1 MKVTATIFMPTTT
14 PQQKISQVKFFG
26 GEEVSVKLIGDTF
39 DASAKA
45 AKEYAQANSQAFID
59 PFDNINIIAGQGTVA
74 AEIFNEAK
82 KSEFQVDYLFAA
94 IGGGGLISGVSTY
107 TKAVSPTTAVIGV
120 EPLGAQSMR
129 AAFNEG
135 KPVMLESVEKFVDGA
150 AVKQVGELT
159 YAHTLEYVDQLLAVD
174 EGQVC
179 TTILELYTKQAI
191 VVEPAGALSVSGLEL
206 MKDDIKGKNVVCII
220 SGGNNDINRMEEI
233 EERSLIFEG
242 LKHYFV
248 INFPQRPGAL
258 REFVTDILGPDDDI
272 TRFEYTKKV
281 NRGTGPVILATAP
294 SNEVTAD
301 QQQLQKSIEEN
312 KKLAD
317 QRKAEE
323 KARNEGEIS
332 ESTEQSNSVTEANYD
347 LTSEEIKKA
356 QSMEITAFGDSV
368 ILDAAAGL
376 QEIFPKMLVDGE
388 VGRQLYT
395 SAPAIQQLEKDKV
408 LKDNVLVGLGTNG
421 SFTEAQFD
429 EFMAAIGPER
439 KVYWVNVRVPTRRWQ
454 NEVNTMLE
462 NMKKKY
468 NNLVV
473 IDWYDYSNEHEEWF
487 YDDRVHPNVEG
498 QDVYQCEYPDSR
510 LIEPQ

>member
-1 MKVTATIFMPTTT
+1 MLKLTKTKVDEAYEVLKDVVTETPLQYDLYLSQKYQCNVYLKREDLQKVRSFKLRGAYYAIKQTPHDQLKNGVVCASAGNHAQGVAFTCHEMKVPATIFMPTTT
-14 PQQKISQVKFFG
+14 PQQKVSQVKFFG
-26 GEEVSVKLIGDTF
+26 GEEVAVKLIGDTF

-45 AKEYAQANSQAFID
+45 AKDYAKTNNQAFID
-59 PFDNINIIAGQGTVA
+59 PFDDINIMAGQGTVA

-107 TKAVSPTTAVIGV
+107 TKEVSPTTAVIGV

-159 YAHTLEYVDQLLAVD
+159 YNHTLEYVDELLAVD

-206 MKDDIKGKNVVCII
+206 MKEDIKGKNVVCII

-281 NRGTGPVILATAP
+281 NRGTGPVILGILLK
-294 SNEVTAD
+294 E
-301 QQQLQKSIEEN
+301 KEELPN
-312 KKLAD
+312 LLKK
-317 QRKAEE
+317 
-323 KARNEGEIS
+323 IS
-332 ESTEQSNSVTEANYD
+332 AFDPNFIDLKNNSSLYA
-347 LTSEEIKKA
+347 L
-356 QSMEITAFGDSV
+356 
-368 ILDAAAGL
+368 
-376 QEIFPKMLVDGE
+376 LV
-388 VGRQLYT
+388 
-395 SAPAIQQLEKDKV
+395 
-408 LKDNVLVGLGTNG
+408 
-421 SFTEAQFD
+421 
-429 EFMAAIGPER
+429 
-439 KVYWVNVRVPTRRWQ
+439 
-454 NEVNTMLE
+454 
-462 NMKKKY
+462 
-468 NNLVV
+468 
-473 IDWYDYSNEHEEWF
+473 
-487 YDDRVHPNVEG
+487 
-498 QDVYQCEYPDSR
+498 
-510 LIEPQ
+510 